1 MNSTFPDAWKY
12 AEVIPLPKESNHEEP
27 TNNRPLSLLP
37 TISKICEK
45 VVLNQ
50 FSSYLTK
57 NKRLNCHQSGNR
69 KYHSTETL
77 NIFTTD
83 SFLDAMDQKKVTV
96 LVLLDLSKAFDS
108 LSYQILLRKLVNV
121 GVSQTALKW
130 FESYLSGR
138 SQAVRIGTSVSTPL
152 PLLHGVPQGAIL
164 SPLLFNIYINDLP
177 SVPRH
182 CILKSFVDDS
192 KLLLSFYV
200 KDLDDSSKKVEADL
214 LEVTKWCCNN
224 CLLLNPDITKLLL
237 LGTRQMLN
245 KIPDE
250 LKVVLLGKQLTPVP
264 SAKDLGIIIDSNL
277 SYDEHIVHLVS
288 SCMASLCR
296 INRVKHLF
304 SSKSLTTII
313 NALVLNK
320 LFYCSSVWRNTSQQ
334 NIKKLQSVQN
344 FAARII
350 SGTRKFDHITPVLNQ
365 LQWLP
370 VKHQIRLRDNLL
382 VFKCLNRLAPDY
394 LCEKFYFRSKV
405 HNRNTRNCNQLNI
418 PKYRSTTGQRTF
430 TYRGVKVW
438 NERDNSIKYEIDSF
452 KQFKTNLKAE
462 FLKIV

>member
-1 MNSTFPDAWKY
+1 MSMPSNKAPGPLKISMRVIKDCLTHILPALTNIINCSLMNSTFPDAWKY
-12 AEVIPLPKESNHEEP
+12 AEVIPLPKEGNHEEP
-27 TNNRPLSLLP
+27 SNNRPLSLLP

-69 KYHSTETL
+69 KYYYTETL

-108 LSYQILLRKLVNV
+108 LNHQILLRKLVNV

-130 FESYLSGR
+130 SESYLSGR

-152 PLLHGVPQGAIL
+152 PLLYGVPQGAIL

-192 KLLLSFYV
+192 KLFLSFYV
-200 KDLDDSSKKVEADL
+200 KDLDDSTKKVEADL

-224 CLLLNPDITKLLL
+224 CLLLNPDKTKLLL
-237 LGTRQMLN
+237 LGTRQTLN

-250 LKVVLLGKQLTPVP
+250 LKVELLGKQLTPVP

-277 SYDEHIVHLVS
+277 SYDEHMVHLVS
-288 SCMASLCR
+288 SCITSLCR

-304 SSKSLTTII
+304 SSKSRTTII
-313 NALVLNK
+313 NVLVLNK
-320 LFYCSSVWRNTSQQ
+320 LFYCSSVWGNTSQQ

-350 SGTRKFDHITPVLNQ
+350 SGTHKFDHITPVLNQ
-365 LQWLP
+365 LRWLP
-370 VKHQIRLRDNLL
+370 VKHQIRFRDNLL
-382 VFKCLNRLAPDY
+382 VFKCLNKLATDY
-394 LCEKFYFRSKV
+394 LCEKFILD
-405 HNRNTRNCNQLNI
+405 Q
-418 PKYRSTTGQRTF
+418 KYTTETLGTAI
-430 TYRGVKVW
+430 
-438 NERDNSIKYEIDSF
+438 N
-452 KQFKTNLKAE
+452 
-462 FLKIV
+462 